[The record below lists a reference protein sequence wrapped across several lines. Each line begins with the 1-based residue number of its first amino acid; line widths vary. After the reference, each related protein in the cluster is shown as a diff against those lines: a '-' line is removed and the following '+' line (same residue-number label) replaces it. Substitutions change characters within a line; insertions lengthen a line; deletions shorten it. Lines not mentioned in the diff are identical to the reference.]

1 MSIDV
6 EHRINDTED
15 GIFLYYD
22 DENTVITI
30 QLDFVEAHLLQK
42 RLKQAIHMYELWNK

>member
-15 GIFLYYD
+15 GIFLYYE

-30 QLDFVEAHLLQK
+30 ELDLFDAHLLQK
-42 RLKQAIHMYELWNK
+42 RLKRAIELYEL